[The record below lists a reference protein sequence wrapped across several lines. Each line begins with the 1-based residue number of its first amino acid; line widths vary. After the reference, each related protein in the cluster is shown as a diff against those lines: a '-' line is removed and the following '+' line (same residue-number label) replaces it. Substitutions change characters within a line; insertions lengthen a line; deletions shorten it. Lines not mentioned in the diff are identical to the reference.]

1 MSASVAHDLSD
12 REMIEFSEDEHLT
25 FFFNI
30 DQVYSEIPGVIQ
42 NYGTFAQSIQISR
55 QLSNTII
62 KNAIIEAQE
71 RFIQRNIPINAI
83 NEIESETKLLLNA
96 QLNDGGIEVET
107 CYLNEDQEPEPIFCD
122 RWRRNRISIINELD
136 NHDKDQNDEKY
147 TSDPNKILDNQKQ
160 TLQKHFTT
168 DYSTNNT
175 KRTTL
180 RLPTTPQQNQFE
192 AKLISIYS
200 EEFEDE
206 FEDKLRNAK
215 LYEMKKKNEIEQKKK
230 EDKLQSQIEKKDGG
244 SQKYTY
250 DFDGKILLARA
261 VKMDKLQPT
270 NQKLKVEFKEPQK
283 IEQQIQPQK
292 KGGKRDS
299 TKINKPQCPEQEIPN
314 RVLQERKDTTKE
326 VIGDKALR
334 IDKTSQFPYEV
345 FTMNNGVKLFFE
357 HKMKEGIRHQ
367 ISDSA
372 EHLQIKLSG
381 SNLLSGDDAQKFA
394 SQIRLTKAEYQLLT
408 DAQTL
413 QATKSQFMPSEN
425 INNPDHDQQVNQQ
438 SILLKKKLGEIGKAE
453 IQQDSKQVQFNTGSN
468 LLQPI
473 KKDLPPQQTFQTER
487 IQLKNVKMI
496 ENLIVTALP
505 DTPKSSKQE
514 IPLTQLPDGVSKNP
528 IDIFNQQLLNQKEWG
543 KQIGIKTNY
552 FPPVKQQK
560 RSLETKAYKGSLEQM
575 YKMPRERLVA
585 QTGRTAMNFYK
596 SNEDGSKKITKSLTD
611 GLMQTFYTTH
621 SKFSDKLRQ

>member
-1 MSASVAHDLSD
+1 MSASVAGDLSD

-30 DQVYSEIPGVIQ
+30 DQVYNEIPGVIQ
-42 NYGTFAQSIQISR
+42 NYGTFSQSLQISR
-55 QLSNTII
+55 QISNAII
-62 KNAIIEAQE
+62 KNAIGEAQE
-71 RFIQRNIPINAI
+71 RFILRNIPINAM
-83 NEIESETKLLLNA
+83 NEIEAETKLLLNA
-96 QLNDGGIEVET
+96 QLNDGGIEVQT
-107 CYLNEDQEPEPIFCD
+107 CNLIEDQEPEPIFCD
-122 RWRRNRISIINELD
+122 RWRRNRIQMMNELE
-136 NHDKDQNDEKY
+136 NYDKDQTDCN
-147 TSDPNKILDNQKQ
+147 DPNNKIVDGLKQ
-160 TLQKHFTT
+160 TNNRNS
-168 DYSTNNT
+168 DYQANIIKRNT
-175 KRTTL
+175 I
-180 RLPTTPQQNQFE
+180 RLPTTPQPKNQFE
-192 AKLISIYS
+192 SRLISIYQ

-244 SQKYTY
+244 SSKYTY

-270 NQKLKVEFKEPQK
+270 NQKLKIELKEPQK
-283 IEQQIQPQK
+283 IEQQQQPQK
-292 KGGKRDS
+292 KQGKRDS

-314 RVLQERKDTTKE
+314 RVLQERKDAAKE

-334 IDKTSQFPYEV
+334 VDKTSQFPYEV
-345 FTMNNGVKLFFE
+345 FTMNNGVKLYFE
-357 HKMKEGIRHQ
+357 HKMKEGVRHQ

-381 SNLLSGDDAQKFA
+381 SNLLSGDDVQQFA
-394 SQIRLTKAEYQLLT
+394 SQIRLTRAEYQLLT

-413 QATKSQFMPSEN
+413 QATKSQFMPSET
-425 INNPDHDQQVNQQ
+425 INVPEHDQQNQQ
-438 SILLKKKLGEIGKAE
+438 SILLKKKLGEIAKSEFPLDA
-453 IQQDSKQVQFNTGSN
+453 KQVQFNTGAN
-468 LLQPI
+468 LLQPL
-473 KKDLPPQQTFQTER
+473 KKEHPSQQASQTER
-487 IQLKNVKMI
+487 IQLKNVRMI
-496 ENLIVTALP
+496 ENLIVTTLP

-514 IPLTQLPDGVSKNP
+514 PPLPQIPDGVSKNP
-528 IDIFNQQLLNQKEWG
+528 VDIFNQQLLNQKEWG
-543 KQIGIKTNY
+543 KQMGGKTTY

-560 RSLETKAYKGSLEQM
+560 RSLETKVYKGTLEQM

-596 SNEDGSKKITKSLTD
+596 SNQDGSKKITKSLTE
-611 GLMQTFYTTH
+611 GFMQTFYTTH